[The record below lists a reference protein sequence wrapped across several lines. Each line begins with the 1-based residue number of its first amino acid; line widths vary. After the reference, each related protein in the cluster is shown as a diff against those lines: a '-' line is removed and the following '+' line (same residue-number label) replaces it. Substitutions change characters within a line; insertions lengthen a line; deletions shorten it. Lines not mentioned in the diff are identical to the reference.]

1 MEKITEIAT
10 SLINGNWGINRKEI
24 EQLSKTEFLNLIQEY
39 SLLSGEDINKVIQD
53 FKKYEY

>member
-53 FKKYEY
+53 FKKY